1 MSWRSILVLF
11 AACAVWACKSP
22 QKQSKAPDPLSGSQP
37 APISP
42 VPQTSSISTEKQP
55 VMEEKPDYGVLAGI
69 LDVEN
74 SPFASVFGHPDSFN
88 LQIIYTQIDRD
99 RSNRPVFTDHV
110 FQLKPG
116 RYFYP
121 ASTVKMPIAI
131 LALQKLREL
140 NLAGLDRNSAMI
152 TETDFPGQ
160 TPVFNDPTTPDGR
173 PSIDQYIRKIFL
185 VSDNDAYNRLY
196 EFLGPQYI
204 NRTLHQMGYTEA
216 EIIHRLELSL
226 TEEQNRHTNPVRF
239 LDKSGNVVYAQPGQY
254 HEAPY
259 SMRNEKIGRAYMKG
273 GQKMDGPLDF
283 SGKNRIS
290 LRSLHEILKAV
301 IFPDAVPV
309 KQRFFLGPE
318 DYAFIRKYMSMTP
331 ASAGYPPYDSTIYFD
346 TYCKFLLFG
355 AEKHQKIPAGMKVFN
370 KVGDAYGHL
379 LDLAY
384 VADAVN
390 GVEFMLSAVIY
401 CNQDGVLNDDNYDY
415 EEIGLPFMKYI
426 GQRIYF
432 HEKARRKN
440 FKPDLTWTRQQD

>member
-1 MSWRSILVLF
+1 MSWRSILVPL

-22 QKQSKAPDPLSGSQP
+22 QKQLKSVNSEPGTQ
-37 APISP
+37 P
-42 VPQTSSISTEKQP
+42 VPVATIPQGHPVSPEKQP
-55 VMEEKPDYGVLAGI
+55 VMYEKPDYGALAGI

-74 SPFASVFGHPDSFN
+74 SPFAGVFRNPDSFN

-99 RSNRPVFTDHV
+99 RNNRPMFTDHV
-110 FQLKPG
+110 FALKPD

-121 ASTVKMPIAI
+121 ASTVKMPVAI
-131 LALQKLREL
+131 LAMQKLREL
-140 NLAGLDRNSAMI
+140 NLAGLDRNSAMV
-152 TETDFPGQ
+152 TETDYPGQ

-173 PSIDQYIRKIFL
+173 PSIAQYIRKIFL

-196 EFLGPQYI
+196 EFLGPHYI
-204 NRTLHQMGYTEA
+204 NNTLHQMGYTEA

-239 LDKSGNVVYAQPGQY
+239 LDKAGNTVFAQAGQY
-254 HEAPY
+254 NAEPY
-259 SMRNEKIGRAYMKG
+259 STRSERIGRAYMQG
-273 GQKMDGPLDF
+273 GQKIDGPLDF
-283 SGKNRIS
+283 SRKNRIS

-301 IFPDAVPV
+301 IFPEAVPV
-309 KQRFFLGPE
+309 KQRFFLGQD

-331 ASAGYPPYDSTIYFD
+331 ASAGYPPYDSTQYYD

-355 AEKHQKIPAGMKVFN
+355 AEKHQKIPPGMKVYN

-379 LDLAY
+379 LDVAY
-384 VADAVN
+384 VADAAN

-401 CNQDGVLNDDNYDY
+401 CNKDGVLNDDNYDY
-415 EEIGLPFMKYI
+415 DEIGLPFMKYI

-440 FKPDLTWTRQQD
+440 FRPDLSWTQQKD